1 MYKKVCI
8 GLAVFLVLWSAPVVF
23 AKERPAGVQG
33 VGFQKVL
40 GMEGLK
46 LAFQWEGVRSP
57 KNSFYGS
64 LCFGGTPFGL
74 NSEFFIG
81 YRQYLSKNT
90 PEGFWAGFGA
100 GLAIISNGYEWTWN
114 SPRPQLSYPTY
125 DILPDQI
132 LAFTGKIHGG
142 YKFFI
147 TDHVV
152 LEAFLGFFG
161 LVGTEDTVDSGLD
174 GGFCIGWAS

>member
-1 MYKKVCI
+1 
-8 GLAVFLVLWSAPVVF
+8 
-23 AKERPAGVQG
+23 
-33 VGFQKVL
+33 
-40 GMEGLK
+40 MEGLK
-46 LAFQWEGVRSP
+46 LAFQWERVYPPR
-57 KNSFYGS
+57 NSLYGS
-64 LCFGGTPFGL
+64 FSFGGTPFGL

-114 SPRPQLSYPTY
+114 SPRSQLHYPRY